1 MGSLFFRKCLAW
13 LAVAFFLLLLP
24 TFGHANIALT
34 GKSFQTILQ
43 NETIMGYELT
53 KNYNTGYNPYNPGG
67 GSLYSYTGK
76 PVYYDPYKPEVVRS
90 LQAVDD
96 APFKYPS
103 KVKVKDLIGMKDI
116 NGKKIFTVPQSGV
129 YTGMTCAKGIA
140 KKALTGAPAF
150 MLTELVFPETLAD
163 GTILASGYEF
173 GKISD
178 AADEE
183 ITAAEM
189 AARIAENNG
198 IDTSS
203 GVSYTFPPPYDSSM
217 PYTGE
222 IPDLPALNTPT
233 VSKDGREAYVVS
245 IEDPRQFTSVSSPSG
260 PPQTTIHWNNNL
272 RYTYT
277 YYIHYGT
284 DNMYEKWLLSVNLAL
299 GPSPN
304 PPPAGFDPA
313 NYPGLFNGSQGD
325 FNALAEL
332 VSKDAEIELIPLDPS
347 LMPTYFPDTDT
358 GFMRFSGHTEIGGED
373 YLLGPD
379 YTAVLNPPG
388 VTWSGG
394 FPYVDPSSIGLVA
407 DPSTP
412 GGQTTIIPGS
422 IPGIPAGSKIL
433 SVDSQT
439 GLVKFKTPEGSESSK
454 YLSPEEVQNIQNRV
468 SSPYLD
474 ANGHPISYGS
484 DYAHTSTNSTS
495 WQNSTVTVNANP
507 QDYSVTIPGLP
518 GVPAYPHEFDIP
530 TPDPWP
536 WQDWITNP
544 FTSILESM
552 EITASGSPYINFNFN
567 FPFYPE
573 FTIQGDFSVYEDS
586 FDTIGAFSVAFA
598 YIMAVLIVVRSRN

>member
-34 GKSFQTILQ
+34 GKSFQAILQ
-43 NETIMGYELT
+43 NETITGYELT
-53 KNYNTGYNPYNPGG
+53 KNYNTAYNPYNPGG
-67 GSLYSYTGK
+67 GSLYSYSGK

-90 LQAVDD
+90 LQTVDD

-103 KVKVKDLIGMKDI
+103 KVKVKDLIGLKDI

-150 MLTELVFPETLAD
+150 MLSELVFPETLAD
-163 GTILASGYEF
+163 GTIRASGYEF

-178 AADEE
+178 AADDE

-198 IDTSS
+198 IDTSAEPSQINTSDPNSATS
-203 GVSYTFPPPYDSSM
+203 GHSDGWNYDLSLVSTTAGANPAYLGGGNVFYQNASPYYTKTCNSASRQLFVYKGF
-217 PYTGE
+217 YNG
-222 IPDLPALNTPT
+222 
-233 VSKDGREAYVVS
+233 AY
-245 IEDPRQFTSVSSPSG
+245 Q
-260 PPQTTIHWNNNL
+260 
-272 RYTYT
+272 YT
-277 YYIHYGT
+277 YY
-284 DNMYEKWLLSVNLAL
+284 NLVNKVFV
-299 GPSPN
+299 GPVPGFN
-304 PPPAGFDPA
+304 PAD
-313 NYPGLFNGSQGD
+313 YPDLYSGSQGT
-325 FNALAEL
+325 FNAVADL
-332 VSKDAEIELIPLDPS
+332 VANDAEIELIPLDPA

-394 FPYVDPSSIGLVA
+394 FPYVDPASIGLVA
-407 DPSTP
+407 DPYVP

-422 IPGIPAGSKIL
+422 ITGIPPGSKIL
-433 SVDSQT
+433 SVDPQT

-468 SSPYLD
+468 ASPYLD
-474 ANGHPISYGS
+474 ANGHPINYGS
-484 DYAHTSTNSTS
+484 DYSQTPTNSTG
-495 WQNSTVTVNANP
+495 WQNSTVTVKADP

-518 GVPAYPHEFDIP
+518 GVPAYPHTFDVP

-536 WQDWITNP
+536 WQDWISNP
-544 FTSILESM
+544 FTAILESM

-598 YIMAVLIVVRSRN
+598 YVMAVLIVVRSRN

>member
-24 TFGHANIALT
+24 TIGHANIALT
-34 GKSFQTILQ
+34 GKSFQAILQ
-43 NETIMGYELT
+43 NETILGYELT
-53 KNYNTGYNPYNPGG
+53 KNYNAGYNPHNPGS
-67 GSLYSYTGK
+67 GSLYNYTGK
-76 PVYYDPYKPEVVRS
+76 PLYYDPYKPEVVRT
-90 LQAVDD
+90 LQTVDD
-96 APFKYPS
+96 APFKYPA
-103 KVKVKDLIGMKDI
+103 KVKVKDLIGVKDI
-116 NGKKIFTVPQSGV
+116 NGKKIFVVPNAS
-129 YTGMTCAKGIA
+129 TFAGMTAAKAIA

-150 MLTELVFPETLAD
+150 MLSELVFPETLSD
-163 GTILASGYEF
+163 GTIKSSGYEL
-173 GKISD
+173 GKISTN
-178 AADEE
+178 ADSE

-189 AARIAENNG
+189 AARIAQNNG
-198 IDTSS
+198 INTETTPPN
-203 GVSYTFPPPYDSSM
+203 GVDGSYIVANGVKYTNLGFISRSM
-217 PYTGE
+217 QSAIPAPYTM
-222 IPDLPALNTPT
+222 T
-233 VSKDGREAYVVS
+233 
-245 IEDPRQFTSVSSPSG
+245 
-260 PPQTTIHWNNNL
+260 
-272 RYTYT
+272 
-277 YYIHYGT
+277 
-284 DNMYEKWLLSVNLAL
+284 
-299 GPSPN
+299 N
-304 PPPAGFDPA
+304 PPPVIYAQANSVSWYQGCNEIRIFTGTFRTTSPKYPYYDKYSISASDTGIPAGNFDPA
-313 NYPGLFNGSQGD
+313 NHPQLYSGTQGS
-325 FNALAEL
+325 FNALADL
-332 VSKDAEIELIPLDPS
+332 VANDAEIELIPLDPA

-394 FPYVDPSSIGLVA
+394 FPYVDPASIGLVA

-422 IPGIPAGSKIL
+422 ITGIPAGSKIL
-433 SVDSQT
+433 SVDPQT

-454 YLSPEEVQNIQNRV
+454 YATPEEIQNIQNRV

-474 ANGHPISYGS
+474 ANGQPINYGS
-484 DYAHTSTNSTS
+484 DYSQTSTNSTS
-495 WQNSTVTVNANP
+495 TSVTVQTNP

-518 GVPAYPHEFDIP
+518 GVPAYPHTFDVP

-536 WQDWITNP
+536 WQDWISNP
-544 FTSILESM
+544 FTAILESM

>member
-67 GSLYSYTGK
+67 GSLYSYSGK

-90 LQAVDD
+90 LQSVDD

-103 KVKVKDLIGMKDI
+103 KVKVKDLIGMKEI

-163 GTILASGYEF
+163 GTIRASGYEF

-178 AADEE
+178 AADAE

-189 AARIAENNG
+189 AARIAANNG
-198 IDTSS
+198 IDPE
-203 GVSYTFPPPYDSSM
+203 GNFYD
-217 PYTGE
+217 
-222 IPDLPALNTPT
+222 
-233 VSKDGREAYVVS
+233 
-245 IEDPRQFTSVSSPSG
+245 SVSSTGLASVGQGVFVPDVFTGAYNYYVTSCTGLITAGVYSNPASG
-260 PPQTTIHWNNNL
+260 ANYYRSGMVLYSGGSLPLIKIRRFSSEIYSTDPLQYQHYYQDINL
-272 RYTYT
+272 
-277 YYIHYGT
+277 GT
-284 DNMYEKWLLSVNLAL
+284 
-299 GPSPN
+299 SPT
-304 PPPAGFDPA
+304 PVGGFDPA
-313 NYPGLFNGSQGD
+313 DHSELYDGSEGT
-325 FNALAEL
+325 FNALADL
-332 VSKDAEIELIPLDPS
+332 VANDAEIELIPLDPA

-394 FPYVDPSSIGLVA
+394 FPYVDPASIGLVA
-407 DPSTP
+407 EPTVP

-422 IPGIPAGSKIL
+422 IAGIPSGSKIL
-433 SVDSQT
+433 SVDPQT
-439 GLVKFKTPEGSESSK
+439 GLVKFQTPEGSESSK
-454 YLSPEEVQNIQNRV
+454 YLSPEEVQNIQNKV
-468 SSPYLD
+468 ASPYLD
-474 ANGHPISYGS
+474 KNGLPINYGEIS
-484 DYAHTSTNSTS
+484 TGTETSSNSTS
-495 WQNSTVTVNANP
+495 VTIQTNP
-507 QDYSVTIPGLP
+507 QDYKVTIPGLP
-518 GVPAYPHEFDIP
+518 GVPAYPHEFDVP

-536 WQDWITNP
+536 WQDWISNP

-552 EITASGSPYINFNFN
+552 EITASGSPYINFTFN

-598 YIMAVLIVVRSRN
+598 YVMAVLIVVRSRN